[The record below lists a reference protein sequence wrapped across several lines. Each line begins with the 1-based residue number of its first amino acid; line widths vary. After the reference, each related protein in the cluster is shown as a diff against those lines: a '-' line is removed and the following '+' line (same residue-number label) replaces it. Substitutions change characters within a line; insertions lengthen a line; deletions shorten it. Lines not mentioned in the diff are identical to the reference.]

1 MGQFINQP
9 DFATEVETISAFPAT
24 ATHPSALYVGV
35 VTDPAT
41 MTVKMQSGQSV
52 TFTGVKQGFY
62 PIVVTEVTSVVGI
75 AAADIMF
82 VR

>member
-1 MGQFINQP
+1 MGQFVNQH

-41 MTVKMQSGQSV
+41 ITVKMQSGQSV
-52 TFTGVKQGFY
+52 TYTGVKQGFY
-62 PIVVTEVTSVVGI
+62 PIVVTEVTSVVGV
-75 AAADIMF
+75 AAADILF
-82 VR
+82 LR